1 MVFGSGGF
9 NEVRR
14 ERLLSRGRFTFL
26 ATGPA
31 SARII
36 RAIERKPMK
45 TSVKP
50 TPDMVTKKNASALAD
65 LRPVIS
71 VKQL

>member
-1 MVFGSGGF
+1 
-9 NEVRR
+9 
-14 ERLLSRGRFTFL
+14 
-26 ATGPA
+26 
-31 SARII
+31 
-36 RAIERKPMK
+36 MK